1 MRNRK
6 PNLKRDLAACQ
17 RELLDCRNT
26 LHDQIAKH
34 HSDREALGSRLRD
47 AAAAKEK
54 ALRSEFQ
61 AQVDA
66 FKAQLALEIGKAG
79 LVLAER
85 DYLRNLLE
93 RLTCATADANATLA
107 ARALRGEG

>member
-6 PNLKRDLAACQ
+6 PTVKSLQ
-17 RELLDCRNT
+17 RECEAYR
-26 LHDQIAKH
+26 AK
-34 HSDREALGSRLRD
+34 LC
-47 AAAAKEK
+47 
-54 ALRSEFQ
+54 
-61 AQVDA
+61 AQSDA

-93 RLTCATADANATLA
+93 RITCATADANAMLA
-107 ARALRGEG
+107 ARALQS